1 MIAHRTDRRDRE
13 EHSPDVRMVTVAGE
27 VDTVTMPASVD
38 VLTAQLAA
46 AQLVVVDLDRC
57 ATLRIFR
64 MARVVQ
70 GTRACCGKSAARA
83 YDPAGRASK

>member
-1 MIAHRTDRRDRE
+1 M
-13 EHSPDVRMVTVAGE
+13 
-27 VDTVTMPASVD
+27 TMPASVD